1 MIQIGF
7 LTLDVVILLALF
19 LVTFFIAFKKSKK
32 SVARFVLPFYVA
44 TLIYSTLPFE
54 ADEASSKVLLF
65 AVTYGILV
73 FLMKRSITASSGG
86 YGARHFFDSLLLA
99 LAAIFSLFIAYYKIL
114 PIDEIIKINFPFS
127 ALILEN
133 VPYYLLIS
141 IPLVFVYI
149 SNAHRD

>member
-7 LTLDVVILLALF
+7 LTIDVVILLVLF
-19 LVTFFIAFKKSKK
+19 IGTFFVAYKKSKK

-44 TLIYSTLPFE
+44 TLIYSTLPFKAE
-54 ADEASSKVLLF
+54 EASSKVLLF
-65 AVTYGILV
+65 AVVYAILV

-86 YGARHFFDSLLLA
+86 YGGRHFLDSLMLA

-141 IPLVFVYI
+141 IPLIFVYI
-149 SNAHRD
+149 SNAHKD